1 MRESSMILCSGWF
14 KNDYSYNFQEEAW
27 NNSPHKKA
35 SRRPKTCGSAYPI
48 ISVDTRKKE
57 ELAWA
62 QGRKP
67 CGSIL
72 NTPAY
77 PLMYGAMDG
86 MYRMAVSA
94 MMARMRVIVV
104 TPDSLDEVNVT

>member
-1 MRESSMILCSGWF
+1 MNIPTILGGGME
-14 KNDYSYNFQEEAW
+14 Q
-27 NNSPHKKA
+27 SPPKKA
-35 SRRPKTCGSAYPI
+35 SRPPQKTCGSACPI
-48 ISVDTRKKE
+48 ISVDSRKKE

-62 QGRKP
+62 KGRKP
-67 CGSIL
+67 CGSIP

-86 MYRMAVSA
+86 MYWMAVSA